1 MLPGQLRRQ
10 QGATARGA
18 LDHHKGCSQGHL
30 QPIATGEV
38 TRLNPATRGKFT
50 DEQSLGTHLGLKGSV
65 VPRIHPFEG
74 GAEDTDRHPSRLK
87 AATMNGPIDS
97 VRQTADDGPTRFG
110 QHGAQSASH
119 EQTMI

>member
-10 QGATARGA
+10 QGATALGA

-50 DEQSLGTHLGLKGSV
+50 DEQSLGTHLGLQGSV
-65 VPRIHPFEG
+65 VPWIDPFEG
-74 GAEDTDRHPSRLK
+74 GAEDTNRHPARLK
-87 AATMNGPIDS
+87 AATMNGPIDAL
-97 VRQTADDGPTRFG
+97 RQTADDGPTRFG
-110 QHGAQSASH
+110 QHGAQSAGH